1 MKKIILAAFVS
12 TVLISCDKNAFQQT
26 TDSIKNAD
34 SLLTKANDGLKT
46 LDSITKTINDSDG
59 IAQKVILPEIKKE
72 TKKIDSTI
80 KSGGYRIDS
89 INKELE
95 KITKNVVI
103 GTEVVK
109 TLDSAND
116 AINKGESA
124 LKVLTKT
131 ADKILKQTQRKTTPT
146 KTEEENNVSGDK
158 ELSTNF
164 PPPVVSIIP
173 LVKSA
178 KLEFEVN
185 DLSVA
190 KEILEDKMRNHNA
203 EIMTQKLSV
212 NEGFEREYYT
222 VKIPLKNFDDF
233 ISNLNSEVG
242 SLKMKDIS
250 SEGSDYISGQMSDV
264 EITLVQNENTAQ
276 TDVKKTDS
284 ENSGSFSSKI
294 SEGIGKGFETL
305 QNIFIALL
313 PFWPF
318 FLICAIVLYFV
329 TRNKKKKILKEKAEN
344 EPKRETFNAEI
355 TSQEIQ
361 KVDEVEKT
369 NSGETDYSKY
379 QPKN

>member
-12 TVLISCDKNAFQQT
+12 TVLLSCDKNAFQQT
-26 TDSIKNAD
+26 TDSVKNVD

-59 IAQKVILPEIKKE
+59 IAQKVILPEIKNQ

-89 INKELE
+89 INKDLE

-103 GTEVVK
+103 GTEVAK

-158 ELSTNF
+158 ELRTNF

-190 KEILEDKMRNHNA
+190 KEILEDKMRNQNA

-361 KVDEVEKT
+361 KVDEAEKT

>member
-1 MKKIILAAFVS
+1 
-12 TVLISCDKNAFQQT
+12 
-26 TDSIKNAD
+26 
-34 SLLTKANDGLKT
+34 
-46 LDSITKTINDSDG
+46 
-59 IAQKVILPEIKKE
+59 
-72 TKKIDSTI
+72 
-80 KSGGYRIDS
+80 
-89 INKELE
+89 
-95 KITKNVVI
+95 
-103 GTEVVK
+103 
-109 TLDSAND
+109 
-116 AINKGESA
+116 
-124 LKVLTKT
+124 
-131 ADKILKQTQRKTTPT
+131 
-146 KTEEENNVSGDK
+146 
-158 ELSTNF
+158 
-164 PPPVVSIIP
+164 
-173 LVKSA
+173 
-178 KLEFEVN
+178 
-185 DLSVA
+185 
-190 KEILEDKMRNHNA
+190 
-203 EIMTQKLSV
+203 
-212 NEGFEREYYT
+212 
-222 VKIPLKNFDDF
+222 
-233 ISNLNSEVG
+233 
-242 SLKMKDIS
+242 MKDIS
-250 SEGSDYISGQMSDV
+250 SEVSDYISGQMSDF

>member
-12 TVLISCDKNAFQQT
+12 TVLLSCDKNAFQQT
-26 TDSIKNAD
+26 TDSVKNAD

-59 IAQKVILPEIKKE
+59 IAQKVILPEIKNQ

-89 INKELE
+89 INKDLE

-103 GTEVVK
+103 GTEVAK

-190 KEILEDKMRNHNA
+190 KEILEDKMQNQNA
-203 EIMTQKLSV
+203 EILTQKLSV

-294 SEGIGKGFETL
+294 SEGIGKGFEPL

>member
-1 MKKIILAAFVS
+1 MKKIILTVFVS

-59 IAQKVILPEIKKE
+59 IAQKVILPEIKNQ

-190 KEILEDKMRNHNA
+190 KEILEDKMRNQNA
-203 EIMTQKLSV
+203 EIVTQKLSV

-329 TRNKKKKILKEKAEN
+329 TGNKKKKILKEKAEN